1 MSQTSNNSLIGDSM
15 KVKICPECF
24 EEMRKWLILQA
35 QHDSY
40 PTFTKMRQTSAY
52 RLYERLDKKQDIEVK

>member
-1 MSQTSNNSLIGDSM
+1 M